1 MKFTVDQIADLIEG
15 TVNGNGATLISN
27 FDKIEEGKSGSIS
40 FLSNPKYE
48 SYLYQTDASAVI
60 ISKDL
65 TLKKPVKTAL
75 IRVSDPYLAFTI
87 LLQKYQELVEKK
99 ETGIQLPSYIAEN
112 AQISENV
119 FVGRFTHVDA
129 GSRIGNNSQI
139 YDRVSIGKNVTIGC
153 NCTIYPGVVIYKD
166 CIIGN
171 NVVIHANSVI
181 GSDGFGHA
189 PQADGTFKSIPQLG
203 NVVIEDDVSIG
214 SNTTIDRATM
224 GSTIIRKGV
233 KIDNLVQIAHNVEIG
248 SNTAIAAQTGISG
261 STKVGENCLIAG
273 QVGVAGHITI
283 APKTIVTGQSGVTK
297 SVKKPGQTLGGT
309 PASNNVDFLKRN
321 ALIRQLPEFFEKFNQ
336 SNK

>member
-15 TVNGNGATLISN
+15 TVNGNGSTLISN

-87 LLQKYQELVEKK
+87 LLQKYQELVENK
-99 ETGIQLPSYIAEN
+99 ETGIQIPSYIADN
-112 AQISENV
+112 AHISENV
-119 FVGRFTHVDA
+119 FVGRFTLVDS
-129 GSRIGNNSQI
+129 GSRIGQNSQI

-153 NCTIYPGVVIYKD
+153 DCTIYPGVVIYKD

-171 NVVIHANSVI
+171 NVIIHANSVI

-189 PQADGTFKSIPQLG
+189 PQGDGTFKSIPQLG

>member
-48 SYLYQTDASAVI
+48 SFLYQTDASAVI

-75 IRVSDPYLAFTI
+75 IRVSDPYLAFTV
-87 LLQKYQELVEKK
+87 LLQKYQELVERK
-99 ETGIQLPSYIAEN
+99 ETGIQVPSYVAEN

-119 FVGRFTHVDA
+119 FVGRFTLVDS
-129 GSRIGNNSQI
+129 GIQIGKNSQI

-153 NCTIYPGVVIYKD
+153 DCTIYPGVVIYKD

>member
-1 MKFTVDQIADLIEG
+1 MKFTVDQIADIIEG

-48 SYLYQTDASAVI
+48 SFLYQTDASAVI
-60 ISKDL
+60 VSKDL

-87 LLQKYQELVEKK
+87 LLQKYQELVENK
-99 ETGIQLPSYIAEN
+99 ETGIQIPSYVAES
-112 AQISENV
+112 AHISENV
-119 FVGRFTHVDA
+119 FVGRFTLVDA
-129 GSRIGNNSQI
+129 GSQIGKNSQI

-153 NCTIYPGVVIYKD
+153 DCTVYPGVVIYKD
-166 CIIGN
+166 CVIGN

-189 PQADGTFKSIPQLG
+189 PQTDGTFKSIPQLG

-297 SVKKPGQTLGGT
+297 SVKTPGRILGGT
-309 PASNNVDFLKRN
+309 PASDNVDFLKRN

>member
-48 SYLYQTDASAVI
+48 SFLYQTDASAVI
-60 ISKDL
+60 VSKDL

-87 LLQKYQELVEKK
+87 LLQKYQEFIQKR
-99 ETGIQLPSYIAEN
+99 ETGIQVPSFIADN

-119 FVGRFTHVDA
+119 FVGRFTQVDT
-129 GSRIGNNSQI
+129 GSQIGKNSQI
-139 YDRVSIGKNVTIGC
+139 YDRVSIGKNVIIGC
-153 NCTIYPGVVIYKD
+153 DCTIYPGVVIYKD

-189 PQADGTFKSIPQLG
+189 PQGDGTFKSIPQLG

-297 SVKKPGQTLGGT
+297 SVKTPGRTLGGT

>member
-48 SYLYQTDASAVI
+48 SFLYQTDASAVI
-60 ISKDL
+60 VSKDL
-65 TLKKPVKTAL
+65 ALKKPVKTAL

-87 LLQKYQELVEKK
+87 LLQKYQELVENK
-99 ETGIQLPSYIAEN
+99 ETGIQVPSYVADS
-112 AQISENV
+112 AHISENV
-119 FVGRFTHVDA
+119 FVGRFTLVDA
-129 GSRIGNNSQI
+129 GSQIGKNSQI

-153 NCTIYPGVVIYKD
+153 DCTIYPGVVIYKD

>member
-48 SYLYQTDASAVI
+48 SFLYQTEASAVI

-65 TLKKPVKTAL
+65 DLKKPVKTAL

-99 ETGIQLPSYIAEN
+99 ETGIQVPSYVADN
-112 AQISENV
+112 AHISENV
-119 FVGRFTHVDA
+119 FVGRFTQVDEE
-129 GSRIGNNSQI
+129 SRIGKNSQI

-153 NCTIYPGVVIYKD
+153 DCTIYPGVVIYKD

-297 SVKKPGQTLGGT
+297 SVKIPGQTLGGT

>member
-48 SYLYQTDASAVI
+48 SFLYQTDASAVI

-65 TLKKPVKTAL
+65 ALKKPVKTAL

-87 LLQKYQELVEKK
+87 LLQKYQELVENK
-99 ETGIQLPSYIAEN
+99 ETGIQVPSYVADS
-112 AQISENV
+112 AHISENV
-119 FVGRFTHVDA
+119 FVGRFTFVDA
-129 GSRIGNNSQI
+129 GSQIGKNSQI

-153 NCTIYPGVVIYKD
+153 DCTIFPGVVIYKD
-166 CIIGN
+166 CVIGN

>member
-48 SYLYQTDASAVI
+48 SFLYQTDASAVI

-65 TLKKPVKTAL
+65 ALKKPVKTAL
-75 IRVSDPYLAFTI
+75 ILVSDPYLAFTI
-87 LLQKYQELVEKK
+87 LLQKYQELVENK
-99 ETGIQLPSYIAEN
+99 ETGIQVPSYVADS
-112 AQISENV
+112 AHISENV
-119 FVGRFTHVDA
+119 FVGRFTLVDA
-129 GSRIGNNSQI
+129 GSQIGKNSQI

-153 NCTIYPGVVIYKD
+153 DCTIYPGVVIYKD
-166 CIIGN
+166 CVIGN

-297 SVKKPGQTLGGT
+297 SVKTPGQTLGGT

>member
-48 SYLYQTDASAVI
+48 SFLYQTDASAVI

-65 TLKKPVKTAL
+65 ALKKPVKTAL

-87 LLQKYQELVEKK
+87 LLQKYQELVENK
-99 ETGIQLPSYIAEN
+99 ETGIQVPSYVADS
-112 AQISENV
+112 AHISENV
-119 FVGRFTHVDA
+119 FVGRFTLVDA
-129 GSRIGNNSQI
+129 GSQIGKNSQI

-153 NCTIYPGVVIYKD
+153 DCTIYPGVVIYKD

-297 SVKKPGQTLGGT
+297 SVKTPGQTLGGT

>member
-48 SYLYQTDASAVI
+48 SFLYQTDASAVI
-60 ISKDL
+60 VSKDL

-87 LLQKYQELVEKK
+87 LLQKYQEFIQKR
-99 ETGIQLPSYIAEN
+99 ETGIQVPSFIADN

-119 FVGRFTHVDA
+119 FVGRFTQVDT
-129 GSRIGNNSQI
+129 GSQIGKNSQI

-153 NCTIYPGVVIYKD
+153 DCTIYPGVVIYKD

-189 PQADGTFKSIPQLG
+189 PQGDGTFKSIPQLG

-297 SVKKPGQTLGGT
+297 SVKIPGQTLGGT